1 MKIILYKYGRH
12 AIRRLFRFDLHIFF
26 LQIISLSSSSLSS
39 LSIFFCRFAC
49 ALPNIRLECKCEDR
63 HKMLEGE

>member
-39 LSIFFCRFAC
+39 LSIFFAVLHVHFQIYA
-49 ALPNIRLECKCEDR
+49 
-63 HKMLEGE
+63 